1 VYGLVVFELYGLV
14 LVVVAFVVFVL
25 YGLVLVVV
33 AFVVVCGRG

>member
-14 LVVVAFVVFVL
+14 LVVVAFVVFEL